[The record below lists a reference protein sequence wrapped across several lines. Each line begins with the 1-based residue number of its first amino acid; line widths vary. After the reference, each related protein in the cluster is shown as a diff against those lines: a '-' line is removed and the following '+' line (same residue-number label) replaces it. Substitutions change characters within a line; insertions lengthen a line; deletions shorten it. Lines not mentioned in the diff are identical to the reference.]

1 MTSARDALADKAFAS
16 IALGARLDYVYLAP
30 SLVRRGQLAE
40 RTGRRADALGH
51 YRQAME
57 LLADTEAE
65 LRPLRNLAEAG
76 IGRLRDTPGQ
86 PMGISTR

>member
-1 MTSARDALADKAFAS
+1 VTSARDALADKAFVS
-16 IALGARLDYVYLAP
+16 I
-30 SLVRRGQLAE
+30 
-40 RTGRRADALGH
+40 ALGH

-65 LRPLRNLAEAG
+65 RRPLRNLAEAG

>member
-1 MTSARDALADKAFAS
+1 
-16 IALGARLDYVYLAP
+16 
-30 SLVRRGQLAE
+30 
-40 RTGRRADALGH
+40 
-51 YRQAME
+51 ME

>member
-1 MTSARDALADKAFAS
+1 
-16 IALGARLDYVYLAP
+16 
-30 SLVRRGQLAE
+30 
-40 RTGRRADALGH
+40 
-51 YRQAME
+51 ME

-86 PMGISTR
+86 PMGISAR